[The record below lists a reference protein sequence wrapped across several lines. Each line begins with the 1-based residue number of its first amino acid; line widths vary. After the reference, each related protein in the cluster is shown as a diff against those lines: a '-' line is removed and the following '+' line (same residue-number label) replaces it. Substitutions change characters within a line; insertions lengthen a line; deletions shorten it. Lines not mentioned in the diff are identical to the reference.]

1 MKIRHNKKRNT
12 AFIYES
18 LIKAATA
25 AIIKNDHKTKHKV
38 VSILKKHFPEG
49 SVLKRHLECYR
60 SLYESKNL
68 DQTTAEKILIEAKM
82 ASRLLDTQGLFVRQ
96 SDLIKDVNEEFST
109 QFFNTFVPNYKT
121 LASIAQV
128 FSTKLSPKNSV
139 MLETQILTQMTETP
153 TTLLQD
159 VPSNPLIVSSFV
171 EKFNKKYDEE
181 LLEEQKKL
189 LNYYISS
196 FADNSLTLKTF
207 LNDEISRLKDCLKE
221 AKELP
226 EIKNDPEMLKKAIVV
241 LDKLD
246 SFYSQKLNETVLLTV
261 LKTQKLVKEIAIDA
275 SHN

>member
-18 LIKAATA
+18 LIKEATA

-38 VSILKKHFPEG
+38 VSILKKHFSEG
-49 SVLKRHLECYR
+49 TLLKRHLECYR
-60 SLYESKNL
+60 SLYESKSL
-68 DQTTAEKILIEAKM
+68 DPKTAEKILIEAKI
-82 ASRLLDTQGLFVRQ
+82 ASRLLDTQGLFVSQ

-139 MLETQILTQMTETP
+139 MLEAQILTHMTETP
-153 TTLLQD
+153 ASLLQNI
-159 VPSNPLIVSSFV
+159 PTNPLIVSAFV
-171 EKFNKKYDEE
+171 EKFNQKYDEE

-207 LNDEISRLKDCLKE
+207 LNDEIGRLKNCLKE
-221 AKELP
+221 ATGLE
-226 EIKNDPEMLKKAIVV
+226 EIKNDPEMLKKATIV
-241 LDKLD
+241 LKKLD
-246 SFYSQKLNETVLLTV
+246 SFYSQQLDEAVLLTV
-261 LKTQKLVKEIAIDA
+261 LKTQKLVKEIATDA
-275 SHN
+275 SHS